1 MGLIE
6 KGHSAA
12 GECEADLVL
21 APVVPDDRK
30 HQGVR
35 KQKTLIR
42 PLNCVGV
49 ALHSGTTVS
58 MTLAPGERDSGI
70 VFRRTDLSAETGLAE
85 DKCEIAA
92 RWDHVVGTTMCTTL
106 GNQHGVTIGT
116 VEHLMAALYGCA
128 VDNAVIEVD
137 GPEIPIMDGSA
148 QPFVFL
154 IECAGLMEQ
163 DAPLRA
169 VEVLKPVRIEEG
181 GNLAELRPAE
191 RPSFT
196 FEIDFDSAAVAR
208 QNISVTMI
216 NGTFKKEIARAR
228 TFGFAEDVEKL
239 RAAGLALGGSLDNA
253 IVVRGDQIL
262 NEDGLRYEDEFVR
275 HKVLDAV
282 GDLYLAGGP
291 ILGEFHGICSG
302 HGMNNRLLRA
312 LFADP
317 DAWRLSLIGGENHA
331 DKAMAARTGAPTM
344 DRMAA
349 AV

>member
-6 KGHSAA
+6 KEHA
-12 GECEADLVL
+12 L
-21 APVVPDDRK
+21 ANDRK
-30 HQGVR
+30 ENATQALFEQGVR

-42 PLNCVGV
+42 PVNCVGV
-49 ALHSGTTVS
+49 ALHSGAAVS
-58 MTLAPGERDSGI
+58 MTLTPGEKDSGI
-70 VFRRTDLSAETGLAE
+70 LIRRTDLADGKNL
-85 DKCEIAA
+85 IAA
-92 RWDHVVGTTMCTTL
+92 RWDQVVGTSMCTTL
-106 GNQHGVTIGT
+106 GNEHDATIGT
-116 VEHLMAALYGCA
+116 VEHLMAALYGCG

-154 IECAGLMEQ
+154 IECAGLTEQ

-169 VEVLKPVRIEEG
+169 IEVLKAVCIEDG
-181 GNLAELRPAE
+181 ACRAELRPAK

-196 FEIDFDSAAVAR
+196 FEIDFASAAVAR

-239 RAAGLALGGSLDNA
+239 RAAGLARGGSLDNA
-253 IVVRGDQIL
+253 VVVSGDEIL
-262 NEDGLRYEDEFVR
+262 NEDGLRYDDEFVR

-291 ILGEFHGICSG
+291 IRGEFHGRCSG
-302 HGMNNRLLRA
+302 HGINNRLVRA

-317 DAWRLSLIGGENHA
+317 EAWRLSLVGEDKRQVGSGVA
-331 DKAMAARTGAPTM
+331 DLAIQPAEAIAASL
-344 DRMAA
+344 
-349 AV
+349 